1 MPINSNNIQQAAAIL
16 DLIEASGF
24 CVEDLTIL
32 ATAIQAQHDSIN
44 NEHEADLS
52 ALQVLDSD
60 IACAEDDGEST
71 HAMEEAK
78 KLLTSNSSIIKSTIA
93 MQAEK

>member
-1 MPINSNNIQQAAAIL
+1 MPINALNIHKATRIL
-16 DLIEASGF
+16 NSIEASGL
-24 CVEDLTIL
+24 CVEDLEIL
-32 ATAIQAQHDSIN
+32 SRAIQAQHDSIN

-71 HAMEEAK
+71 YAMQEAK
-78 KLLTSNSSIIKSTIA
+78 KLLNSSSSIIKSTIA